1 MVKNRLKSVQ
11 LKHSISMQLLFCL
24 LLSASFVNAQPQ
36 QKIVTIRI
44 APDRADWTYKVGEKP
59 EFQIDVQKSNVNLQ
73 NVKISYEYGKETLV
87 PLKKETL
94 VLKDGSVRIR
104 SLTLTEPGFL
114 RLKVQAEIEGRIW
127 EEYCTAAFEPEKIRP
142 TVEMPTD
149 FDAFWQKALEEN
161 AQIPPEPKM
170 ELQPDRSTDK
180 VDVYHVSFQSYRKGS
195 RIYGWLAM
203 PKAAGKYPAI
213 LRVPGAG
220 VWKNGPDISNAEKG
234 IIVLSI
240 GIHGIPLTMDNSV
253 YEILRTSALWSY
265 WFHGID
271 DLNRYYYKRVYMG
284 CVSANSF
291 IAQLPAFNG
300 RLGVIGDSQGGA
312 LATVTAALDDRV
324 QVLGGYYPALCD
336 LTGYLYNRAGG
347 WPHVFKGADPL
358 SPETMIKK
366 KVTAYYDAVNFAR
379 NIRVPAFYTWGYNDL
394 TCPPTSYY
402 SAYNEIKTEK
412 QVFVVPETGHWT
424 YPEQRAALEQF
435 VIGRLSF

>member
-1 MVKNRLKSVQ
+1 MPV
-11 LKHSISMQLLFCL
+11 
-24 LLSASFVNAQPQ
+24 
-36 QKIVTIRI
+36 
-44 APDRADWTYKVGEKP
+44 
-59 EFQIDVQKSNVNLQ
+59 FQIDVQKSNVNLQ
-73 NVKISYEYGKETLV
+73 NVKISYEYGKETLAPV
-87 PLKKETL
+87 KKETL
-94 VLKDGSVRIR
+94 VLKDGSLRIHA
-104 SLTLTEPGFL
+104 STLTEPGFL
-114 RLKVQAEIEGRIW
+114 RLKVQAEIDGRIW

-142 TVEMPTD
+142 TVEMPED
-149 FDAFWQKALEEN
+149 FEAFWQKALEEN
-161 AQIPPEPKM
+161 AQIPLEPKM

-265 WFHGID
+265 WFYGID
-271 DLNRYYYKRVYMG
+271 V
-284 CVSANSF
+284 
-291 IAQLPAFNG
+291 
-300 RLGVIGDSQGGA
+300 
-312 LATVTAALDDRV
+312 
-324 QVLGGYYPALCD
+324 

-347 WPHVFKGADPL
+347 WPHIFRGADPL
-358 SPETMIKK
+358 SPETIIKM

-379 NIRVPAFYTWGYNDL
+379 NIRVPVFYTWGYNDL

-402 SAYNEIKTEK
+402 SAYNEIKAEK
-412 QVFVVPETGHWT
+412 QVLVVPETGHWT